1 MGELSL
7 QDYIV
12 KLAVLEERLL
22 RFEDAKKLQAAE
34 YERRL
39 QSLNH
44 AHEQAIERN
53 AEFVSSELHNAT
65 LRELRTSVDTVRNE
79 TLTAA
84 AKVKEQAEA
93 DVKVQG
99 VRLEALSAK
108 VNIGIGIILTIQV
121 IIFILVQLWRP
132 H

>member
-22 RFEDAKKLQAAE
+22 RFEDAKKLQAVE

-44 AHEQAIERN
+44 AHDQAVESKAN
-53 AEFVSSELHNAT
+53 FVSTELHNAT

-93 DVKVQG
+93 DAKVLG
-99 VRLEALSAK
+99 VRVEALSAK
-108 VNIGIGIILTIQV
+108 VNIGVGIILTVQV
-121 IIFILVQLWRP
+121 IIFILVQVWRT